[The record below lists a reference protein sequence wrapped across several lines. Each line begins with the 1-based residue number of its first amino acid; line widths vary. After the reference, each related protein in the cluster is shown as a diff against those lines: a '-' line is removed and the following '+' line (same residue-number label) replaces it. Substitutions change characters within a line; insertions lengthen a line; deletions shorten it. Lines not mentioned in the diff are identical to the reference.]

1 MNGIFSRLST
11 RNWLFYVTVMCF
23 LLGGL
28 LAANLN
34 TQGSLRAELGAG
46 GSARLPWLVETLKEQ
61 RDTNA
66 QLKNTINDLREQ
78 VADYEADL
86 AKSGRQASTLNRELQ
101 DLKFLVGLTAAVG
114 PGVVVT
120 LNDDRS
126 KKIGDPESDL
136 YIVHDYDL
144 RNLVNELF
152 SAGAEAIAINDQRIV
167 ARTAIRCVG
176 PNIMIN
182 GEPTAAEFVVRA
194 IGSSHDLEGALN
206 IPNGII
212 DVLRMGVKV
221 KVEKSEK
228 VQVPA
233 FSGAT
238 HVKHARPAGPG
249 QE

>member
-1 MNGIFSRLST
+1 MNAIFSRLST
-11 RNWLFYVTVMCF
+11 RNWLFYVTAMCF
-23 LLGGL
+23 VLGGL

-34 TQGSLRAELGAG
+34 TQGSLRAELGGG
-46 GSARLPWLVETLKEQ
+46 GSARVPWLVETLKEQ
-61 RDTNA
+61 RDTNT
-66 QLKNTINDLREQ
+66 QLKSTIKDLRDQ
-78 VADYEADL
+78 LADYEADL
-86 AKSGRQASTLNRELQ
+86 AKSGRQASALNREMQ
-101 DLKFLVGLTAAVG
+101 DLKFLVGLTPAVG

-120 LNDDRS
+120 LNDNRT
-126 KKIGDPESDL
+126 KKIGDPQSDL

-152 SAGAEAIAINDQRIV
+152 AAGAEAIAINDQRIIG
-167 ARTAIRCVG
+167 RTAIRCVG

-194 IGSSHDLEGALN
+194 IGNSHDLEGALN
-206 IPNGII
+206 IPNGIV

-221 KVEKSEK
+221 KVEVSDK

-238 HVKHARPAGPG
+238 HVRHARAAPVK
-249 QE
+249 E

>member
-120 LNDDRS
+120 LNDDRA

-136 YIVHDYDL
+136 Y
-144 RNLVNELF
+144 
-152 SAGAEAIAINDQRIV
+152 
-167 ARTAIRCVG
+167 
-176 PNIMIN
+176 M
-182 GEPTAAEFVVRA
+182 
-194 IGSSHDLEGALN
+194 SHD
-206 IPNGII
+206 
-212 DVLRMGVKV
+212 
-221 KVEKSEK
+221 
-228 VQVPA
+228 
-233 FSGAT
+233 
-238 HVKHARPAGPG
+238 
-249 QE
+249 

>member
-1 MNGIFSRLST
+1 MTFEYEKLNVEQDGMVVVAAINHPPANSMGQGVLRDLED
-11 RNWLFYVTVMCF
+11 
-23 LLGGL
+23 L
-28 LAANLN
+28 LAKCEKDD
-34 TQGSLRAELGAG
+34 SVRAIIITGTG
-46 GSARLPWLVETLKEQ
+46 NK
-61 RDTNA
+61 
-66 QLKNTINDLREQ
+66 
-78 VADYEADL
+78 
-86 AKSGRQASTLNRELQ
+86 
-101 DLKFLVGLTAAVG
+101 
-114 PGVVVT
+114 
-120 LNDDRS
+120 
-126 KKIGDPESDL
+126 
-136 YIVHDYDL
+136 
-144 RNLVNELF
+144 LF

-249 QE
+249 KE